1 MPSLRLPDASDSTSI
16 SRIACITCE
25 SRCLRPT
32 AFVIRLSSSSC
43 VCWYAAS
50 FARRATISVISYR
63 FISCSYPLS
72 STEHD
77 VLRFSIPSLPQPSYS
92 SPCDAIR
99 FSAPIRG
106 GKIARRG
113 APGVEARHRSG
124 AGAEM
129 PKQRWRSMST
139 RSASQLYRALS
150 DEVGRTSRDRRARD
164 VHGGIHSC
172 RRRRRRRAR
181 RTALTRA
188 CWRSSWCDRHL
199 STAHQW
205 LA

>member
-25 SRCLRPT
+25 SRCFLRPT

-113 APGVEARHRSG
+113 APGVEPRHRSG

-139 RSASQLYRALS
+139 RSASQLFEA
-150 DEVGRTSRDRRARD
+150 
-164 VHGGIHSC
+164 
-172 RRRRRRRAR
+172 
-181 RTALTRA
+181 
-188 CWRSSWCDRHL
+188 
-199 STAHQW
+199 
-205 LA
+205 